1 MTDQSTPLV
10 PTSSERNTTDMRY
23 HAFVRWLH
31 WLMAACFVFMWASG
45 YVMRNLMPHDS
56 PAQEYLYDLHKSV
69 GVTVIV
75 LLVAR
80 LSARLLT
87 RIPDLPRQTPA
98 AERRAAKA
106 GHRGLYALIALGV
119 TTGWALTDFGGH
131 GVVWFGVSMPQ
142 LFPVREQLFGVT
154 LDPLTSTIHA
164 WLVYGLLALV
174 AIHVAAVIKHKLKDR
189 IDLLPRI
196 AVWKEGTAEE
206 DAETTK
212 KDL

>member
-1 MTDQSTPLV
+1 MTDLSRPLEHN
-10 PTSSERNTTDMRY
+10 TSDRNAADARY
-23 HAFVRWLH
+23 HVVVRWLH

-45 YVMRNLMPHDS
+45 YYMRNLMPDDS

-69 GVTVIV
+69 GVTLIV

-87 RIPDLPRQTPA
+87 RLPDLPSRLPA

-106 GHRGLYALIALGV
+106 GHWGLYALIALGV

-142 LFPVREQLFGVT
+142 VFPIREQLFGVT
-154 LDPLTSTIHA
+154 LDPLASTIHA

-174 AIHVAAVIKHKLKDR
+174 AVHIAAVVKHRLKDR

-196 AVWKEGTAEE
+196 AVWKQSPPGE
-206 DAETTK
+206 DMK
-212 KDL
+212 

>member
-1 MTDQSTPLV
+1 MLAEDA
-10 PTSSERNTTDMRY
+10 RY
-23 HAFVRWLH
+23 HVFIRWLH

-45 YVMRNLMPHDS
+45 YYMRNLMVHDS

-69 GVTVIV
+69 GVTLIV

-87 RIPDLPRQTPA
+87 RLPELPSGLPA
-98 AERRAAKA
+98 AERRAARA
-106 GHRGLYALIALGV
+106 GHWGLYALVALGV

-142 LFPVREQLFGVT
+142 VFPIREQLFGVT

-174 AIHVAAVIKHKLKDR
+174 AVHVAAVVKHGRKDR
-189 IDLLPRI
+189 TDLLPRI
-196 AVWKEGTAEE
+196 AVWKIRSAE
-206 DAETTK
+206 
-212 KDL
+212 KDLR